1 MARNLGWRATP
12 RAAQTQCGSPDRPL
26 EWAADRLS
34 GESRAAERAAKAAGL
49 RPNSE
54 VVLIQSNDLTIEDRA
69 FVAAI
74 KDVSARLSKVQY
86 VENVETPLDGG
97 GSVTEDGH
105 SALID
110 FEIAGDSIEA
120 GERVA
125 PTLAAVK
132 TAQAANPEVVVEQF
146 GNVSADDSID
156 ETIQSD
162 LGKAGMLSLPITLII
177 LTIALGSLVAAGVPL
192 LLGLSAVVGAL
203 GLSAVAS
210 QLFPADDSVAA
221 VILLVGLAV
230 GVDYSMF
237 YLRREREE
245 RARGRDMYSALEI
258 AGATS
263 GRAVVISGVTV
274 IVAMAGMFISGNPTF
289 ISFAVGTII
298 VVALAVVASLTV
310 LPASGSALRS
320 GFGPNPGPST
330 EPKVSGSNPDGR
342 VTRLPRPLA
351 VAFGLRSGCAP

>member
-1 MARNLGWRATP
+1 MSTRVIQDQPESNGSGASGGTPHDGPPERKRSVVARIGRWSARNRKKAIVGWLVFVIAAFMAGKSLGEEKIAT
-12 RAAQTQCGSPDRPL
+12 
-26 EWAADRLS
+26 ADSFS
-34 GESRAAERAAKAAGL
+34 GESRTAERAADAAGL

-54 VVLIQSNDLTIEDRA
+54 IAFVQSDELTIEDPA

-74 KDVSARLSKVQY
+74 EDVSARLSKVQY

-125 PTLAAVK
+125 PTLAVVRAV
-132 TAQAANPEVVVEQF
+132 QAANPDVVVEQF
-146 GNVSADDSID
+146 GNVSADDSIE

-177 LTIALGSLVAAGVPL
+177 LTIAFGSLVAAGVPL
-192 LLGLSAVVGAL
+192 LLGLSAVIGAM
-203 GLSAVAS
+203 GLSALAS

-221 VILLVGLAV
+221 VILLIGLAV

-237 YLRREREE
+237 YLGAN
-245 RARGRDMYSALEI
+245 ARSGPE
-258 AGATS
+258 GATCTPRS
-263 GRAVVISGVTV
+263 RSPERRRA
-274 IVAMAGMFISGNPTF
+274 
-289 ISFAVGTII
+289 
-298 VVALAVVASLTV
+298 ALCSLR
-310 LPASGSALRS
+310 A
-320 GFGPNPGPST
+320 
-330 EPKVSGSNPDGR
+330 
-342 VTRLPRPLA
+342 
-351 VAFGLRSGCAP
+351 